1 MAGRS
6 FSGNASGQPED
17 IRLLRHS
24 GIAEP
29 LWADAESRRLIDA
42 GARQD
47 AFLYDCC
54 TKEVLMSTPRLS
66 VRSLTVILSA
76 LACALPAMCAEHV
89 VDLTA
94 ADGTKLKATYF
105 DAGKPGPGVL
115 LLHQCNRQRKVWD
128 GLALQLSGAGINVL
142 TVDTR
147 GFGESGGQRYE
158 KLAPQVEAQIEKE
171 KWPGDFDAAIQYLES
186 QPGVTR
192 DMIGVGGAS
201 CGVNNSIQTARR
213 HPEVRSL
220 VLLSG
225 NTDLNGRNYLR
236 NSAKTPVFFAVAD
249 DDEFP
254 PTVEAIEWLYSATSN
269 PGKRFLHFT
278 KGGHGA
284 DMFPVHPELPGA
296 IVDWYVTTLIKT
308 PGRAP
313 VTKDA
318 PAIPQF
324 ARNLDL
330 IDQPGGAGKVAA
342 KLEAARKSDPTA
354 TLFPEAIVNTIG
366 YEHLQAG
373 DTKDAI
379 EIFKLNV
386 AGFPQS
392 PNTYDSLSDGYMA
405 AGQKDLARENVNKA
419 LELLPSDTKDPAPF
433 REGLKATDE
442 QKLKDLADAGK

>member
-1 MAGRS
+1 MNRS
-6 FSGNASGQPED
+6 GLSFRPVT
-17 IRLLRHS
+17 
-24 GIAEP
+24 
-29 LWADAESRRLIDA
+29 LIL
-42 GARQD
+42 
-47 AFLYDCC
+47 F
-54 TKEVLMSTPRLS
+54 
-66 VRSLTVILSA
+66 A
-76 LACALPAMCAEHV
+76 LAWALPAMCAEHV

-142 TVDTR
+142 TLDNR
-147 GFGESGGQRYE
+147 GFGESGGERFE
-158 KLAPQVEAQIEKE
+158 KNAPQVEAQIEKE
-171 KWPGDFDAAIQYLES
+171 KWPGDFDAAIEYLES

-201 CGVNNSIQTARR
+201 CGVNNSVQTARR

-254 PTVEAIEWLYSATSN
+254 PTVEAIEWLYSVTSN
-269 PGKRFLHFT
+269 PGKKFAHYAQ
-278 KGGHGA
+278 GGHGA
-284 DMFPVHPELPGA
+284 DMFPVHPELPGT
-296 IVDWYVTTLIKT
+296 IVEWYVTTLIKT

-313 VTKDA
+313 VAKDA
-318 PAIPQF
+318 PAIPQD

-330 IDQPGGAGKVAA
+330 IDQPGGAARVAA
-342 KLEAARKSDPTA
+342 KLEEARKSDPKA
-354 TLFPEAIVNTIG
+354 ALFPEAIVNTIG

-373 DTKDAI
+373 DIKEAI

-386 AGFPQS
+386 AGFPES

-405 AGQKDLARENVNKA
+405 TGQKDLARENVKRA
-419 LELLPSDTKDPAPF
+419 LELLPGDTKDPAAF
-433 REGLKATDE
+433 REGLRATDE
-442 QKLKDLADAGK
+442 QKLKDFGVAGK